1 MSGRVRGRVWKKRWT
16 RVEETEIE
24 RWTRVE
30 ERWTRVEERWTRVEE
45 TEIDPWKKIQS

>member
-30 ERWTRVEERWTRVEE
+30 ERWTRVEE